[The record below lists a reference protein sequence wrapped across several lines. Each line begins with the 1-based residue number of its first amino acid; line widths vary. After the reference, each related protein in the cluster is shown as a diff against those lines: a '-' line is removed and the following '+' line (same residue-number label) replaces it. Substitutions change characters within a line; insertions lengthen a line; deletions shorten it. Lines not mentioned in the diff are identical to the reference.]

1 MRSWFFNAIPIA
13 SEPTNFLLN
22 TSEKKF
28 LLKLKYSGH
37 DKSVKISNNTKILE
51 NNKLK
56 RVKNFISLK
65 VLHYTKEVLCIKNT
79 VRMTQSWVTIN
90 KKGSQHHEHAHPNTF
105 ISLVYY
111 VDCDLDSG
119 DLIFVKDR
127 SSLQDG
133 FYFNFNIIKP
143 NEYNATSWIFKT
155 TPGFLCIFP
164 GHIKHFSSIHEGD
177 RDRIMIGANFFLEG
191 EIGQPN
197 NTDMMRLNVS

>member
-1 MRSWFFNAIPIA
+1 VRNWFFNAIPIA

-28 LLKLKYSGH
+28 LLKLKYNGD
-37 DKSVKISNNTKILE
+37 DKSVKISNNTKILD

-56 RVKNFISLK
+56 RVKNFISSK
-65 VLHYTKEVLCIKNT
+65 VLHYAKEVLCINNT
-79 VRMTQSWVTIN
+79 VRMTQSWATIN

-111 VDCDLDSG
+111 VDCDLNSG

-133 FYFNFNIIKP
+133 FYFNLNITRP

-155 TPGFLCIFP
+155 MPGFLCIFP

-177 RDRIMIGANFFLEG
+177 RDRVMIGANFFLEG

-197 NTDMMRLNVS
+197 NTDMMRLNVG